1 MLKTNPIQIV
11 NFGFLFIQYCFM
23 QYKTVFLLLARI
35 FYSAI
40 LRRSQYM
47 FIRTT
52 AGAPMPQHNT
62 GSYKFIN

>member
-35 FYSAI
+35 FY
-40 LRRSQYM
+40 LRFYGGLSTL
-47 FIRTT
+47 RTT
-52 AGAPMPQHNT
+52 ARANAATQ
-62 GSYKFIN
+62 YRKL